1 MDPILISDLPFERW
15 LALIFDPPVANLEN
29 FLWGGWWF
37 DPAAPNLDAY
47 RAPATAIHYMT
58 RLFEDSARL
67 LAPYDDLR
75 VGLGLYY
82 LISNGASEHGLALL
96 NESVPIKDREH
107 CLRALPGL
115 YAEVFAARLPAHTSR
130 ALDDPN
136 ALQLACYMWWDV
148 FPLMGQP
155 ENRAQAR
162 LDRAA
167 LDVMAAALNLDSPPC
182 HESGLH
188 GLGHWFIAYSTEVT
202 ATIDRY
208 LARNPALP
216 PDLAD
221 YARAARS
228 GCVQ

>member
-37 DPAAPNLDAY
+37 DPNAPNLDAY
-47 RAPATAIHYMT
+47 RAPATAIQYMT
-58 RLFEDSARL
+58 RLFEDAARL
-67 LAPYDDLR
+67 LTPYDDLR

-96 NESVPIKDREH
+96 DETLPIPERER
-107 CLRALPGL
+107 CLRATGGL
-115 YAEVFAARLPAHTSR
+115 FEGVFAARCPAHTSR
-130 ALDDPN
+130 ALDDPS
-136 ALQLACYMWWDV
+136 AVQLACYMWWDV
-148 FPLMGQP
+148 LPLMPHPQ
-155 ENRAQAR
+155 ERAWVSI
-162 LDRAA
+162 DRAA
-167 LDVMAAALNLDSPPC
+167 LDVMAACLRLDAPAC
-182 HESGLH
+182 QESALH
-188 GLGHWFIAYSTEVT
+188 GLGHWQHAYPTQVE
-202 ATIDRY
+202 ALIDAY
-208 LARNPALP
+208 LKRNSSLS

>member
-1 MDPILISDLPFERW
+1 MEPILISDIPFERW
-15 LALIFDPPVANLEN
+15 LALIFDPPVDNLEN

-37 DPAAPNLDAY
+37 DPNAPNLDAY
-47 RAPATAIHYMT
+47 RAPATAIQYMT

-67 LAPYDDLR
+67 LSPYDDLR

-96 NESVPIKDREH
+96 DESVPIEERER
-107 CLRALPGL
+107 CLRATTGL
-115 YAEVFAARLPAHTSR
+115 FEGVFAPRCPARTSR
-130 ALDDPN
+130 ALDDPG
-136 ALQLACYMWWDV
+136 ALQLTCYMWWDV
-148 FPLMGQP
+148 FPLTGHP
-155 ENRAQAR
+155 ENRAQAP

-167 LDVMAAALNLDSPPC
+167 LEIMGACLRFDSPPC
-182 HESGLH
+182 HESALH
-188 GLGHWFIAYSTEVT
+188 GLGHWHAAYPNETT
-202 ATIDRY
+202 AIIDRY
-208 LARNPALP
+208 LDRNPALP